1 MNVEFKKALD
11 GISRFI
17 NNEIY
22 SDLTDWQEFL
32 ARLMVGR
39 ILSNE
44 ENIKEMLVNNPY
56 IKTFGI
62 INSDGMID
70 VDDLAKDIK
79 REIARKG
86 KVSFELPMFGNI
98 TFCPS
103 DVDILYKH
111 ITGTEM
117 SQ

>member
-17 NNEIY
+17 NSEIY
-22 SDLTDWQEFL
+22 SNLNDWQEFL

-39 ILSNE
+39 ILGNE
-44 ENIKEMLVNNPY
+44 ENVREMLINNPY
-56 IKTFGI
+56 IRTFGI
-62 INSDGMID
+62 IDSNGMVD

-79 REIARKG
+79 REISRKG

-117 SQ
+117 PQ

>member
-1 MNVEFKKALD
+1 MKCEFKKVMD
-11 GISRFI
+11 GISQFI
-17 NNEIY
+17 NVEIY
-22 SDLTDWQEFL
+22 SGLNDWQEFL

-39 ILSNE
+39 ILGNE
-44 ENIKEMLVNNPY
+44 EDVKEMLMGNAF
-56 IKTFGI
+56 IRSFGI
-62 INSDGMID
+62 FDSDGMVK

-86 KVSFELPMFGNI
+86 KVSFDVPMFGNM

-103 DVDILYKH
+103 DVDKLYKH

-117 SQ
+117 PQ